1 MNTKKVEEYII
12 KWLISYKNR
21 NNINGFVVGVSGGID
36 SAVTSTL
43 CSKTG
48 IKTLCIDIPIKQELS
63 QHSRAKNHINW
74 LKKKFEC
81 VDSNS
86 IDLSKMLEE
95 FEKIVHEEK
104 TESLKKHALANTRA
118 RLRMLT
124 MYYFASLKKYIVV
137 GTGNKVEDFGIGF
150 FTKYGDGG
158 VDISPIA
165 DLTKS
170 EVYKLAKHLK
180 IDKRIIDANPTDGL
194 WDDNR
199 TDEQQI
205 GATYDEIEWAMNQKM
220 IGKIS
225 RDFNGREKEI
235 FDIFENH
242 HNNNKHKMTKI
253 PICIIP
259 PELK

>member
-1 MNTKKVEEYII
+1 MNTQKVKEYII
-12 KWLISYKNR
+12 QWLINYKNE
-21 NNINGFVVGVSGGID
+21 NNLNGFIVGVSGGID

-48 IKTLCIDIPIKQELS
+48 IETLCLDMPIKQEAS
-63 QHSRAKNHINW
+63 QHSRAKYHINW
-74 LKKKFEC
+74 LKDKYES
-81 VDSNS
+81 VDSKS
-86 IDLSKMLEE
+86 IDMTNMLKE
-95 FEKIVHEEK
+95 FEKIVSTEK
-104 TESLKKHALANTRA
+104 IGCDQNHALANTRA

-124 MYYFASLKKYIVV
+124 LYYFASLNNYVVV

-170 EVYKLAKHLK
+170 EVYKLAKHLE
-180 IDKRIIDANPTDGL
+180 IDKTIIDANPTDGL

-205 GATYDEIEWAMNQKM
+205 GAKYDEIEWVMQQKEA
-220 IGKIS
+220 GKNS
-225 RDFNGREKEI
+225 DDFKGREREVFEI
-235 FDIFENH
+235 FEKH
-242 HNNNKHKMTKI
+242 HSNNKHKMTTI
-253 PICIIP
+253 PTCIIP
-259 PELK
+259 EELK

>member
-1 MNTKKVEEYII
+1 MNTQKVKEYII
-12 KWLISYKNR
+12 QWLIDYKNK
-21 NNINGFVVGVSGGID
+21 NNLNGFVVGVSGGID

-48 IKTLCIDIPIKQELS
+48 IKTLCLDMPIKQEAS
-63 QHSRAKNHINW
+63 QHSRAKYHINW
-74 LKKKFEC
+74 LKNKYES
-81 VDSNS
+81 VDSKS
-86 IDLSKMLEE
+86 IDMTNMLKE
-95 FEKIVHEEK
+95 FEKIVSIEK
-104 TESLKKHALANTRA
+104 IGCDQNHALANTRA

-124 MYYFASLKKYIVV
+124 LYYFASLNNYVVV

-170 EVYKLAKHLK
+170 EVYKLAKHLE
-180 IDKRIIDANPTDGL
+180 IDKTIIDANPTDGL

-205 GATYDEIEWAMNQKM
+205 GAKYDEIEWVMQQKEA
-220 IGKIS
+220 GKNS
-225 RDFNGREKEI
+225 DDFNGREREV
-235 FDIFENH
+235 FEVFEKH
-242 HNNNKHKMTKI
+242 HSNNKHKMTTI
-253 PICIIP
+253 PTCIIP
-259 PELK
+259 AELK